1 MSVSEEMICEICGNK
16 FKSQLAISCHIA
28 NKHHVNLKDYYD
40 EYIKQDGEGICKTC
54 GKPTKFDKMS
64 KGYRRFCCYSC
75 ATKNNETQEKM
86 KATNVQKYSVP
97 NVFMA
102 DEVKEKMKQTC
113 LERYGV
119 EYASQ
124 SEDFQDRVNKTNLEK
139 YNVKRPAQST
149 AIMEKMK
156 QTCLERYGVDNYRKT
171 AECVNKINNTKRKNH
186 TFGTSKPEKELEVEL
201 RKLFSDLKT
210 QYKSKVYPFACDYYI
225 PELDLYIEY
234 NGTWTH
240 GGKFFDKNDLRDL
253 EKLNQLT
260 EKSKNSKFYRNAIE
274 TWTQRDILKLNTA
287 LKNNLN
293 YIAWFNEE
301 QAYDWIERIKYEK
314 EKTKKTC

>member
-1 MSVSEEMICEICGNK
+1 MNEEIVCEICGNK

-28 NKHHVNLKDYYD
+28 NKHHVDLKDYYD
-40 EYIKQDGEGICKTC
+40 KYIKQDGEGICKTC

-86 KATNVQKYSVP
+86 KATNIQKYGVL
-97 NVFMA
+97 NAFMA

-139 YNVKRPAQST
+139 YNVKRPAQSIV
-149 AIMEKMK
+149 IMEKMK

-171 AECVNKINNTKRKNH
+171 AECVDKINDTKRKNH

-201 RKLFSDLKT
+201 RKLFPDLQI
-210 QYKSKVYPFACDYYI
+210 QYKSELYPFKCDFYI
-225 PELDLYIEY
+225 PSLDLYIEY
-234 NGTWTH
+234 NGMWTH
-240 GGKFFDKNDLRDL
+240 GGCFYDENDENSRNIL
-253 EKLNQLT
+253 EMWKQRSGHST
-260 EKSKNSKFYRNAIE
+260 FYKNAIDG
-274 TWTQRDILKLNTA
+274 WTHRDILKLNTA
-287 LKNNLN
+287 LENNLN

-301 QAYDWIERIKYEK
+301 QAYDWIERMRYEK
-314 EKTKKTC
+314 EKTEKTC

>member
-1 MSVSEEMICEICGNK
+1 MNEEIICEICGNK

-28 NKHHVNLKDYYD
+28 NKHHVDLKDYYD
-40 EYIKQDGEGICKTC
+40 KYIKQDGEGICKTC

-86 KATNVQKYSVP
+86 KATNIQKYGVP
-97 NVFMA
+97 NAFMA

-149 AIMEKMK
+149 VIMEKMK

-171 AECVNKINNTKRKNH
+171 AECVDKINDTKRKNH

-201 RKLFSDLKT
+201 RKLFPDLQI
-210 QYKSKVYPFACDYYI
+210 QYKSELYPFKCDFYI
-225 PELDLYIEY
+225 PSLDLYIEY
-234 NGTWTH
+234 NGMWTH
-240 GGKFFDKNDLRDL
+240 GGCFYDENDENSRNIL
-253 EKLNQLT
+253 EMWKQRSGHST
-260 EKSKNSKFYRNAIE
+260 FYKNAIDG
-274 TWTQRDILKLNTA
+274 WTQRDILKLNTA

-301 QAYDWIERIKYEK
+301 QAYDWIERMTHEK

>member
-1 MSVSEEMICEICGNK
+1 MNEEIICEICGNK

-28 NKHHVNLKDYYD
+28 NKHHVDLKDYYD
-40 EYIKQDGEGICKTC
+40 KYIKQDDEGICKTC

-86 KATNVQKYSVP
+86 KATNIQKYGVP
-97 NVFMA
+97 NAFMA

-113 LERYGV
+113 LDRYGV

-149 AIMEKMK
+149 VIMEKMK

-171 AECVNKINNTKRKNH
+171 AECVDKINDTKRKNH

-201 RKLFSDLKT
+201 RKLFPDLQI
-210 QYKSKVYPFACDYYI
+210 QYKSELYPFKCDFYI
-225 PELDLYIEY
+225 PSLDLYIEY
-234 NGTWTH
+234 NGMWTH
-240 GGKFFDKNDLRDL
+240 GGCFYDENDENSRNIL
-253 EKLNQLT
+253 EMWKQRSGHST
-260 EKSKNSKFYRNAIE
+260 FYKNAIDG
-274 TWTQRDILKLNTA
+274 WTQRDILKLNTA

-301 QAYDWIERIKYEK
+301 RAYDWIERMRHEK
-314 EKTKKTC
+314 EKTEKTG